1 MHTLAL
7 VEFVCLCACVC
18 ISMCVYVC
26 TFTRTFFKSH
36 VTNVTSMCLT
46 LSKYSH
52 FFASVVEIISQT
64 FFGCLR
70 RECCEQ
76 HLPQEPTSPET
87 ALGCL
92 WSTNTICHLLQFH
105 FLQHFSIVKVIPQHQ
120 VIYTDCL
127 GWAEN
132 LTQILTNFAFVPSPI
147 LWNL

>member
-52 FFASVVEIISQT
+52 FCQSTPTFLHQLLRLSLKLSLGALEGNVVNNICPRNQ
-64 FFGCLR
+64 
-70 RECCEQ
+70 
-76 HLPQEPTSPET
+76 LPQKQLWVVFDQLILSAICFSFTS
-87 ALGCL
+87 C
-92 WSTNTICHLLQFH
+92 SI
-105 FLQHFSIVKVIPQHQ
+105 FL
-120 VIYTDCL
+120 
-127 GWAEN
+127 
-132 LTQILTNFAFVPSPI
+132 
-147 LWNL
+147 